1 VQPRTCSRPER
12 GNVPRLAP
20 GAQDAWRL
28 FVYAASSTRPFWSLA
43 ASTDGVVSAGT
54 RNVPCPRAVVSPLA
68 FVRPRNLFTP
78 ARPPRQGRGRGSCS
92 LQAAGPVQ
100 PATGPCALVT
110 ATLPPPAAPSTANPA
125 ASSGPLVSRPQPA
138 CQPRPPALAGPPRK
152 CSLRRPEPLSWAH
165 RRLPGNAG
173 LTRSPL
179 LRKPA
184 ALVRSYRM
192 TPPLGSKSEPG
203 AFAPSRA

>member
-28 FVYAASSTRPFWSLA
+28 FVYAASLTRPFWSLA

-92 LQAAGPVQ
+92 LQAGGPTVYRPRAQ
-100 PATGPCALVT
+100 SSLRPVHVHWS
-110 ATLPPPAAPSTANPA
+110 PPRYRRPPHHP
-125 ASSGPLVSRPQPA
+125 PLIR
-138 CQPRPPALAGPPRK
+138 PRPEALSSHDHSQPVNHA
-152 CSLRRPEPLSWAH
+152 RRRSQG
-165 RRLPGNAG
+165 RRGNAVSG
-173 LTRSPL
+173 ARNPCPGRTG
-179 LRKPA
+179 
-184 ALVRSYRM
+184 VYQI
-192 TPPLGSKSEPG
+192 TLGSLVHRCCASQ
-203 AFAPSRA
+203 RRW